1 MNPLSTTQKILLKS
15 FMGLF
20 LLFALVQLNDPD
32 PLIWIFIYLIPVF
45 VFNTQLLRKGMG
57 TFGQITLGFVYL
69 VWAAEQ
75 FPPEWEGV
83 LLDTMAMKTMNIELG
98 RESLGLAMVG
108 VCLMITA
115 RIK

>member
-1 MNPLSTTQKILLKS
+1 MNPLSTTQKIVLKS

-20 LLFALVQLNDPD
+20 SLFAFVQLNDPD

-45 VFNTQLLRKGMG
+45 VFNAQLLRRGMG
-57 TFGQITLGFVYL
+57 TFGQITLGLVYVL
-69 VWAAEQ
+69 WAAEQ

-83 LLDTMAMKTMNIELG
+83 LLDSMAMKTLNIELG

-108 VCLMITA
+108 FCLIITSK
-115 RIK
+115 IH